1 MTDEAFREYIQR
13 QRSCL
18 SEKYSEWLGDIGER
32 RNLACHV
39 RRAGESGTG
48 YKAPYACVP
57 MMRIE
62 HDYQHQHGELA
73 AIQKFN
79 ASLARIIKTEWQ
91 AKAWFDAQVE
101 KYRIA
106 YLKATGDKE
115 VLEFIREPQL
125 MGQT

>member
-1 MTDEAFREYIQR
+1 MTDEAFRGWIQK

-18 SEKYSEWLGDIGER
+18 SGKFSEWLCDIGEW

-57 MMRIE
+57 MLRVE

-73 AIQKFN
+73 VIQKFN
-79 ASLARIIKTEWQ
+79 AALARTVKTEWQ
-91 AKAWFDAQVE
+91 AKSWFDKQVDN
-101 KYRIA
+101 YRIA
-106 YLKATGDKE
+106 YLKASGDKG
-115 VLEFIREPQL
+115 VLEFIRDAQL
-125 MGQT
+125 TGQT